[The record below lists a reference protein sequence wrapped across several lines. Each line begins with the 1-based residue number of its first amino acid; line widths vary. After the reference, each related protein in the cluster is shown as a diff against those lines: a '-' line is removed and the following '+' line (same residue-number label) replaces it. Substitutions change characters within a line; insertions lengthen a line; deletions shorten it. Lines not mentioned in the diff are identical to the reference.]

1 MKKIPL
7 LPRYFRWIGL
17 GLVLMFLIPTALYM
31 LKENSILITNYPR
44 IKGVE
49 IMPLELSFSTF
60 AVLGGNDGPF
70 EIINTEMSLTLQL
83 LSIFLGLSFIA
94 FTKYKYEDEMINS
107 IRLYSWSWSIIS
119 FAIFNVL
126 LIAFVYGSWYISL
139 AFLSPNIILL
149 LYIIIFRF
157 QVFKMNRRLAHEE

>member
-1 MKKIPL
+1 
-7 LPRYFRWIGL
+7 
-17 GLVLMFLIPTALYM
+17 MFLIPTTIYL
-31 LKENSILITNYPR
+31 LKENTILITNYPGL
-44 IKGVE
+44 KG
-49 IMPLELSFSTF
+49 MPFDFSFSTF
-60 AVLGGNDGPF
+60 AILGGEHGPF

-157 QVFKMNRRLAHEE
+157 QIFKMNRRLAHEE

>member
-17 GLVLMFLIPTALYM
+17 GLVFIFLIITAR
-31 LKENSILITNYPR
+31 LKG
-44 IKGVE
+44 KE
-49 IMPLELSFSTF
+49 IVPSNFSFSTF
-60 AVLGGNDGPF
+60 AILGGDNGPF
-70 EIINTEMSLTLQL
+70 EIINTDMGLTFQL

-94 FTKYKYEDEMINS
+94 FAKYKYEDEMINS

-126 LIAFVYGSWYISL
+126 LIAFIYGSWYISL

-157 QVFKMNRRLAHEE
+157 QIFKMNRRLSHEE